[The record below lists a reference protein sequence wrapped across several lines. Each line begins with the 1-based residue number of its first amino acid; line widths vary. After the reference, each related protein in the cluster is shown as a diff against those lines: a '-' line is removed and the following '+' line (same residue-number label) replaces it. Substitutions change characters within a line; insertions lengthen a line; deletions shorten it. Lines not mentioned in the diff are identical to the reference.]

1 MYIHKQSKNNSLVHA
16 TSPDR
21 TSTRVCKGNW
31 TPNICFLS
39 LPMTLQSDL
48 RESRLRFDT
57 IKKKMLMCWL
67 ATDQNDL
74 QAFPEISLGKGV
86 ELKQEKIKRPIT
98 VSYFKLEFVLADLEF
113 GTLISVTSSAR
124 AEDMY
129 PLMHFA

>member
-21 TSTRVCKGNW
+21 TSTRVYKGNW

-74 QAFPEISLGKGV
+74 QAFPEISLGKGG

-98 VSYFKLEFVLADLEF
+98 ISHFKLEF
-113 GTLISVTSSAR
+113 GTLISVT
-124 AEDMY
+124 
-129 PLMHFA
+129 

>member
-1 MYIHKQSKNNSLVHA
+1 
-16 TSPDR
+16 
-21 TSTRVCKGNW
+21 
-31 TPNICFLS
+31 
-39 LPMTLQSDL
+39 MTLQSDL

-98 VSYFKLEFVLADLEF
+98 VLTSNWNLFWQIWNLE
-113 GTLISVTSSAR
+113 R
-124 AEDMY
+124 
-129 PLMHFA
+129 